1 MKVLAESN
9 SYQILNEYESV
20 LLRVKE
26 TSQLINI
33 GDFYGDP
40 QVALISN
47 DEKYCVMGGD
57 GVIIYYLT
65 DPFEIYRYH
74 AQSAQW
80 KEWGR
85 GDENN
90 TIWVNNIIALDN
102 NRIEIE
108 TEDLKKTILDVY

>member
-40 QVALISN
+40 QVALISD
-47 DEKYCVMGGD
+47 DEKYCVMGGA
-57 GVIIYYLT
+57 GVIVYYLT
-65 DPFEIYRYH
+65 EPFEIYRYN
-74 AQSAQW
+74 AQSKQW

-85 GDENN
+85 EDESS
-90 TIWVNNIIALDN
+90 TMWVNNITALDN

-108 TEDLKKTILDVY
+108 IEDLRKVILDVY